1 MAFSWKV
8 DYDVDGAE
16 GVEGCLMKKNG
27 WSIMPRSNTWPPAIF
42 TLLLLTIFN
51 KQCSLLNEILLK

>member
-27 WSIMPRSNTWPPAIF
+27 WSIM
-42 TLLLLTIFN
+42 
-51 KQCSLLNEILLK
+51 QG